1 MNSSQGRHGRNKN
14 QRRLKLPT
22 LLTLH
27 TFEVHICGI
36 YTAIKCNYIWQ
47 EAEPLSYKVFTFF
60 LLFFYFNCMHFS
72 ILLATLA
79 KKNLVTSFCFAS
91 LCIQRQTELLF
102 PGVCRSLKKSFL
114 IYLEKLFWPQK
125 SFVLCCDINIVIFAE
140 KMAQI
145 PERHMSNSAW

>member
-1 MNSSQGRHGRNKN
+1 MWRRKN

-79 KKNLVTSFCFAS
+79 KKKLGNLFCFAS

-114 IYLEKLFWPQK
+114 IYLEKLFLPQK

-145 PERHMSNSAW
+145 PERHM